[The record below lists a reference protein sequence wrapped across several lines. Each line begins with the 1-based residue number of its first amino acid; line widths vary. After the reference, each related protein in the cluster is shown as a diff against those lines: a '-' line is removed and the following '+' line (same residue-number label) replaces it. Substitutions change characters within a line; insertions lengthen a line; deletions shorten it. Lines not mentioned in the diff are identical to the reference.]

1 MMSQS
6 YDPDVDDGVLHPD
19 NWLITPQFELGG
31 SLSFW
36 MRSAVADY
44 PDNFAVYLSTT
55 GSSVDDFTIELQPE
69 TTAEGEYVNYTID
82 LSAYS
87 GKGYVA
93 FRHFNSVDM
102 YYLLL
107 DDVTLT
113 EPDAV
118 VFRWTTAAE
127 VMNPYVLKGLSPST
141 KYEVEVQSVYEDGT
155 TGGWTRTL
163 VFWTLEGDV
172 EMDVNHDGSVN
183 IADVTA
189 LVNIILGKDNSE
201 PFLYDHEAADVNKD
215 STINNDDA
223 TALISILL
231 GIN

>member
-1 MMSQS
+1 M
-6 YDPDVDDGVLHPD
+6 
-19 NWLITPQFELGG
+19 
-31 SLSFW
+31 
-36 MRSAVADY
+36 
-44 PDNFAVYLSTT
+44 YLSTT

-93 FRHFNSVDM
+93 FRHYNSSDM

-118 VFRWTTAAE
+118 VFRWTTAAD
-127 VMNPYVLKGLSPST
+127 VTNPYVLKGLSPST

-163 VFWTLEGDV
+163 VFWTLGDDV
-172 EMDVNHDGSVN
+172 EADVNHDGTTS